1 MLEAIR
7 QNWQKIKQGY
17 ETSQRLW
24 KTLKLM
30 KNRISKTMKN
40 LKGNGK
46 SQKLWKTTVY
56 TNTLKLMKNIKVDE
70 KKKVKPRSVKRASLT
85 LKNITWHKKEL
96 KCQI

>member
-1 MLEAIR
+1 MLEATR

-17 ETSQRLW
+17 EISQRLW

-56 TNTLKLMKNIKVDE
+56 TNTLKLMKNIKVDD
-70 KKKVKPRSVKRASLT
+70 KKKQSVEAWASCA
-85 LKNITWHKKEL
+85 HA
-96 KCQI
+96 